1 MKISVEKCCHVICLS
16 DTLYPDLLV
25 LSSPGMAFIMFRSKA
40 YTTFCVVDDADDDCN
55 SQAVSSHGRKIRNE
69 CVTQKQ
75 HNSTYAT
82 HISLD
87 SVTRE
92 CSQTL
97 LTLLGEISQ
106 KLQHNLPAAMI
117 GHIVLSTVCDQVT
130 SLQVALSAMLN
141 QQRSVIDQL
150 NSFRVT
156 SSSGTGSPGLSET
169 KSIEP

>member
-1 MKISVEKCCHVICLS
+1 VLSRRLLINYLS

-25 LSSPGMAFIMFRSKA
+25 LSSLGMTFIMFRSKTS
-40 YTTFCVVDDADDDCN
+40 TTFCIVDDADDDCS
-55 SQAVSSHGRKIRNE
+55 SQAVSNHGSKIRNE
-69 CVTQKQ
+69 CLAQKPDT
-75 HNSTYAT
+75 STYAT

-97 LTLLGEISQ
+97 LTLLGEISP
-106 KLQHNLPAAMI
+106 KLQHNLRAAMI

-130 SLQVALSAMLN
+130 TLQVSLSAMLN
-141 QQRSVIDQL
+141 QQRIVIDQL

-156 SSSGTGSPGLSET
+156 SSSGTGLAGLSRT